1 MSPTPGAA
9 PTPSP
14 SNTSSS
20 ELAPRLART
29 ADGVLPV
36 GAVVTIEPGVYRA
49 GWGGIRIEDDVVL
62 TPTGAELLTHFPR
75 QLLEL
80 A

>member
-1 MSPTPGAA
+1 VH
-9 PTPSP
+9 
-14 SNTSSS
+14 
-20 ELAPRLART
+20 EAPRLARSAET
-29 ADGVLPV
+29 PLPV
-36 GAVVTIEPGVYRA
+36 GAVVTIEPGVYRT
-49 GWGGIRIEDDVVL
+49 GWGGIRIEDDVLL